1 MAKRSTVIDVAES
14 AGVGAST
21 VSRHLRGI
29 TVRPKLA
36 ERIEKAV
43 RELDY
48 EPDETARS
56 LRGGR
61 SRTIGVLFPKVSNS
75 YFSHALQR
83 IEERA
88 SEHGYT
94 VALLTHHNDP
104 KEQLNELLTLRR
116 CRAEGVIIT
125 ALPGTTLQDIRT
137 VLPNEPIVS
146 LDSFFSP
153 ELDSVLLQNRQSA
166 ANATKHFLDHGY
178 KAVACVTARPGTYSY
193 RERMD
198 GYSAEMRSRG
208 LQSQMIVAE
217 DYPELDEML
226 RVELSSEQRPEA
238 LLALSDTAVLH
249 IMKLFQELRLSP
261 ARRPKMI
268 GFDDFELAA
277 FLDVPLSVVR
287 QPIPE
292 MVDAAMNSLLRQIK
306 EGTTPGT
313 QTLSMPG
320 QLIIRNSCGCK

>member
-61 SRTIGVLFPKVSNS
+61 SRTIGVLFPKVSNA

-83 IEERA
+83 IEELA
-88 SEHGYT
+88 SEQGYT

-104 KEQLNELLTLRR
+104 KEQLNDLLTLRR

-125 ALPGTTLQDIRT
+125 AMPGTTLQDIRA
-137 VLPNEPIVS
+137 VLLVNLSSLWIVS
-146 LDSFFSP
+146 FHRSWTQCFFRIDSLRLMPLGIFSSMDTR
-153 ELDSVLLQNRQSA
+153 LWHALLPGREP
-166 ANATKHFLDHGY
+166 
-178 KAVACVTARPGTYSY
+178 TAIGRGWMGT
-193 RERMD
+193 
-198 GYSAEMRSRG
+198 
-208 LQSQMIVAE
+208 LQSCDPVA
-217 DYPELDEML
+217 
-226 RVELSSEQRPEA
+226 
-238 LLALSDTAVLH
+238 
-249 IMKLFQELRLSP
+249 FNQE
-261 ARRPKMI
+261 
-268 GFDDFELAA
+268 
-277 FLDVPLSVVR
+277 
-287 QPIPE
+287 
-292 MVDAAMNSLLRQIK
+292 
-306 EGTTPGT
+306 
-313 QTLSMPG
+313 
-320 QLIIRNSCGCK
+320 